1 MNVRAHRT
9 VFECFKEALG
19 IGFKNHTIT
28 NAIESFVFRG
38 AQPSFFRRATP
49 RFDDSVQRDLP
60 QRRFGLVPMVGLE
73 QKNRFRWRDCAR
85 FIKQI
90 KLTLHYSTTAGFN
103 RLLELSLEVRSSQDA
118 WRTSFTLTCIGAIRD
133 GALVDKCEARQAIA
147 SQVCRHR
154 PHRFRPGDLNPKL
167 HFEG

>member
-60 QRRFGLVPMVGLE
+60 QRRLGLVPMVGLE
-73 QKNRFRWRDCAR
+73 QKNRFRWKNCAR
-85 FIKQI
+85 FIEQI
-90 KLTLHYSTTAGFN
+90 KLTLHYSTTADHCWN
-103 RLLELSLEVRSSQDA
+103 QP
-118 WRTSFTLTCIGAIRD
+118 FTGVITG
-133 GALVDKCEARQAIA
+133 G
-147 SQVCRHR
+147 
-154 PHRFRPGDLNPKL
+154 
-167 HFEG
+167 